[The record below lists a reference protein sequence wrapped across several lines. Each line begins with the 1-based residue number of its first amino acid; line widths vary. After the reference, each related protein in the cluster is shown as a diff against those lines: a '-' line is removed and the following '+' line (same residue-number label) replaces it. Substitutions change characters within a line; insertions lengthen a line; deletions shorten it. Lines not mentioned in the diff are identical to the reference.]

1 MQDERRKRQVV
12 QVLAKP
18 IVQCLEEERILFD
31 HIKEIKLRIG
41 KPLIIIYRGK
51 ERCDSHKRGDKGDIR
66 VHQ

>member
-31 HIKEIKLRIG
+31 HI
-41 KPLIIIYRGK
+41 
-51 ERCDSHKRGDKGDIR
+51 
-66 VHQ
+66 Q